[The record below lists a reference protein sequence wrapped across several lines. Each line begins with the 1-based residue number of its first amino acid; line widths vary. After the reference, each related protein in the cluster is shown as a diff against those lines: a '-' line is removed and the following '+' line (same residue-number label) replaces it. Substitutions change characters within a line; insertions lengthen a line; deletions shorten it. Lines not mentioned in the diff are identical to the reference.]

1 MNRRNEIK
9 LTLGGPIA
17 NEIDDSHFKRN
28 PGPFII
34 VATCLARTAT
44 GCLLEAVVEAN
55 LTTSNHGFQR
65 ISFLSDCRGLVK
77 AFNNRK
83 ASKWQDTTRL
93 ADLIFLVQDGLL
105 CKMIL
110 IPPLLVNSICVVA
123 KQATLVPLNQYWF
136 NPVCFVNA

>member
-9 LTLGGPIA
+9 HTLGGPIA

-136 NPVCFVNA
+136 NPVVL